1 MSNHRMYYNQ
11 EDLHIGMFFHYLSQ
25 DQEAPVSVHKA
36 HVILHSDDIV
46 TEDTL
51 RRLAGELGDEW
62 QVLGPCLNVKRTRI
76 QAILRN
82 NALNGEGG
90 EDEAKFDML
99 MPWAKTVPK
108 SMNKVKRIKRWRI

>member
-1 MSNHRMYYNQ
+1 M
-11 EDLHIGMFFHYLSQ
+11 
-25 DQEAPVSVHKA
+25 HKA

-99 MPWAKTVPK
+99 MTWAKTVPK
-108 SMNKVKRIKRWRI
+108 SMNKVYYIPIIYILVWIVKLVDAIVYIFQFSMCT